1 MPEEIPSAEHSA
13 AGIVDTIHRIAEG
26 HATMQGSL
34 GKVVAPPPN
43 IDILWNGIHLT
54 REQVYLNEQWLIGH
68 RREARG
74 HIVSATQDKGGGGG
88 FALFESHNH
97 AIDNSYTES
106 FIYTDT
112 LKPGDWVTVFPV
124 EMEGEQ
130 LYMVTEK
137 MVKL

>member
-13 AGIVDTIHRIAEG
+13 AGIVDLIHGMAEG
-26 HATMQGSL
+26 HKSMQGGL

-54 REQVYLNEQWLIGH
+54 KEQIYLNEQWLVGH
-68 RREARG
+68 RRGARG
-74 HIVSATQDKGGGGG
+74 HIVSGTQSASCSVGTP
-88 FALFESHNH
+88 HTH
-97 AIDNSYTES
+97 PIDNDYTED

-112 LKPGDWVTVFPV
+112 LKPGDLVTVFPV

>member
-1 MPEEIPSAEHSA
+1 MTEEIPSAEHSA
-13 AGIVDTIHRIAEG
+13 AGVVDLFHGIADG
-26 HATMQGSL
+26 HAAMQGGL
-34 GKVVAPPPN
+34 GKVVAPPPD

-54 REQVYLNEQWLIGH
+54 RKQVYLNEQWKIGH
-68 RREARG
+68 RREAKG
-74 HIVSATQDKGGGGG
+74 HIKSGTQDSSCLVGAPHKH
-88 FALFESHNH
+88 S
-97 AIDNSYTES
+97 IDNDYTED

-112 LKPGDWVTVFPV
+112 LKPGDLVTVFPV